1 MDSARPSVAL
11 GRGLDGGV
19 SVDGMNRG
27 TWAEGV
33 ASATPLP
40 RDFYERDAEV
50 VARELLGCV
59 LVRPHGGGVRVGRI
73 VETEAY
79 LGPHDKASHS
89 AKGCTARNRSMFGP
103 PGHAYVYQIY
113 GIHFC
118 LNAVTGPEGHGAAVL
133 FRGLEPISGIEGRT
147 TGPGLLC
154 RALEL
159 DRSWDG
165 EDLLGERLF
174 IVSGS
179 AGRVGRRVIRLPRVG
194 VDYAGAWARRLLRF
208 RLE

>member
-1 MDSARPSVAL
+1 MDPARASAGRERRPWCGVT
-11 GRGLDGGV
+11 GGV
-19 SVDGMNRG
+19 MVSGAMDERI
-27 TWAEGV
+27 A
-33 ASATPLP
+33 AAPPLP
-40 RDFYERDAEV
+40 RVFYDREADV

-59 LVRPHGGGVRVGRI
+59 LVRRHGGGLRMGRI

-89 AKGCTARNRSMFGP
+89 SKGCTPRNRSMFGP

-133 FRGLEPISGIEGRT
+133 LRGLEPIGGIAGPT
-147 TGPGLLC
+147 NGPGLLC
-154 RALEL
+154 RALDL

-165 EDLLGERLF
+165 EDLLGGRLF
-174 IVSGS
+174 IVDV
-179 AGRVGRRVIRLPRVG
+179 ATAMETRRVHRLPRVG
-194 VDYAGAWARRLLRF
+194 VDYARSWARRLLRF
-208 RLE
+208 RLG

>member
-1 MDSARPSVAL
+1 MNPGLLRIAGMD
-11 GRGLDGGV
+11 
-19 SVDGMNRG
+19 
-27 TWAEGV
+27 E
-33 ASATPLP
+33 ATPLP
-40 RDFYERDAEV
+40 RAFYEREADV
-50 VARELLGCV
+50 VARDLLGCL
-59 LVRPHGGGVRVGRI
+59 LVRRHPGGIQAGRI

-89 AKGCTARNRSMFGP
+89 SKGCTARNRSMFGQ

-133 FRGLEPISGIEGRT
+133 FRGLDPVSGIEGRT
-147 TGPGLLC
+147 HGPGLLC

-165 EDLLGERLF
+165 EDLLGDRLF
-174 IVSGS
+174 VVGCHDAARPRHIV
-179 AGRVGRRVIRLPRVG
+179 RQRRVG
-194 VDYAGAWARRLLRF
+194 VDYAGSWARRLLRF
-208 RLE
+208 RTP